1 MGDLANILGKRVR
14 HLRQQRGLSQEDYAE
29 FANITMKTLWCI
41 ETAKHSSR
49 FDTIEKIAK
58 VENIPYYYLFMT
70 DDESHKYHNEQF
82 SNEINKYFKK
92 LDDVDKKIV
101 LDLLASMARKKS

>member
-1 MGDLANILGKRVR
+1 
-14 HLRQQRGLSQEDYAE
+14 
-29 FANITMKTLWCI
+29 
-41 ETAKHSSR
+41 
-49 FDTIEKIAK
+49 
-58 VENIPYYYLFMT
+58 MT

-101 LDLLASMARKKS
+101 LDLLASLARKKS

>member
-1 MGDLANILGKRVR
+1 
-14 HLRQQRGLSQEDYAE
+14 
-29 FANITMKTLWCI
+29 MKTLWCI

-82 SNEINKYFKK
+82 
-92 LDDVDKKIV
+92 
-101 LDLLASMARKKS
+101 